1 MLCDQI
7 LNKPSIKKYYGEKI
21 SLGYVQT
28 LIEFEQSRLVKNVS
42 HIQKIWPYLSID
54 IVFNNIEFL
63 EIIDLDLN
71 EDQIDWLRKN
81 IKLESFLHMIY
92 KYHQK
97 FGSIKTIDTYNDTF
111 NQLKKLIRNNVEV
124 TPPKRWRMVEF
135 HDHISY
141 LYLENTTQNNPI
153 KTIISP
159 YTSGEYTIS
168 QPSSTIEL
176 VVWGKKVKNCVASY
190 EERIGKSIWIFMVS
204 ENNVPK
210 FTVET
215 DMSKHFNI
223 KQIVSQC
230 NGHVSKEDS
239 DFVHK
244 LILDST
250 KNIYQK

>member
-28 LIEFEQSRLVKNVS
+28 LIKFEQSCLVKNVGY
-42 HIQKIWPYLSID
+42 IQKIWPYLSID
-54 IVFNNIEFL
+54 IVFNNIQFL
-63 EIIDLDLN
+63 EIIDLNLN

-92 KYHQK
+92 KYYQK

-111 NQLKKLIRNNVEV
+111 NQLKKLINNNVEV

-159 YTSGEYTIS
+159 YSSGEYTIS
-168 QPSSTIEL
+168 QPSNTIEL

-215 DMSKHFNI
+215 DMNKHFNI